1 VLYIEKKGISMKTVS
16 RKRYQ
21 EALRF
26 LKAALRND
34 KLSFAQRFRAVELLV
49 IIYGDRLPDNK
60 RDRKTI
66 KELMEERSLERNAQ
80 EALGQ
85 NTSSPGTPGG
95 NQRQGE
101 ATGEPVDVFTALL
114 RGDYVP
120 KSKPEE
126 PEQYVPWGT

>member
-1 VLYIEKKGISMKTVS
+1 MKTVS

-26 LKAALRND
+26 LKSALRND
-34 KLSFAQRFRAVELLV
+34 KLSFAQRFRAVELLTM
-49 IIYGDRLPDNK
+49 IYGDRLPDSK

-85 NTSSPGTPGG
+85 NTSSPGTPSGD
-95 NQRQGE
+95 QRQGE
-101 ATGEPVDVFTALL
+101 ATEPSVDVFTALM

-120 KSKPEE
+120 SKLE
-126 PEQYVPWGT
+126 PKEPDPVPWGT